1 MWLLCK
7 ENDSDI
13 INREQLLLT
22 EDGLVCQCQNM
33 SPQIDHTE
41 QVLESLNEALKA
53 ELTAI
58 HQYLLHA
65 KVCQNWGYLRLAEY
79 NRKESID
86 ELAHAE
92 ALMERILFLRATPN
106 MTDLSP
112 IKECN
117 DAKEQLEND
126 LALELQAVER
136 LNTAV
141 TVATQAGDSVSTQLF
156 AKILADEDHHVDYL
170 ESQLHIIGEIGLDNY
185 LAQQIHK

>member
-1 MWLLCK
+1 
-7 ENDSDI
+7 
-13 INREQLLLT
+13 
-22 EDGLVCQCQNM
+22 M
-33 SPQIDHTE
+33 SPELDPTE

-79 NRKESID
+79 NRKESIE

-117 DAKEQLEND
+117 DAKEQLESD
-126 LALELQAVER
+126 LALEMVAVER
-136 LNTAV
+136 LNSAV
-141 TVATQAGDSVSTQLF
+141 KVATQAGDSVSSQLF

>member
-1 MWLLCK
+1 
-7 ENDSDI
+7 
-13 INREQLLLT
+13 
-22 EDGLVCQCQNM
+22 M
-33 SPQIDHTE
+33 SPQLDSTE
-41 QVLESLNEALKA
+41 QVLKSLQEALKA

-79 NRKESID
+79 NRKESIE

-117 DAKEQLEND
+117 DAKEQLESD
-126 LALELQAVER
+126 LALEMVAVER
-136 LNTAV
+136 LNSAV
-141 TVATQAGDSVSTQLF
+141 KVATQAGDSVSSQLF

>member
-1 MWLLCK
+1 
-7 ENDSDI
+7 
-13 INREQLLLT
+13 
-22 EDGLVCQCQNM
+22 M

-41 QVLESLNEALKA
+41 QVLESLNETLKA

-79 NRKESID
+79 NRKESIE

-117 DAKEQLEND
+117 DAKEQLESD
-126 LALELQAVER
+126 LALEVEAVER

-141 TVATQAGDSVSTQLF
+141 KVATQAGDSVSSQLF
-156 AKILADEDHHVDYL
+156 ARILADEDHHVDYL

>member
-1 MWLLCK
+1 
-7 ENDSDI
+7 
-13 INREQLLLT
+13 
-22 EDGLVCQCQNM
+22 M
-33 SPQIDHTE
+33 SPQIDLAE
-41 QVLESLNEALKA
+41 QVLESLNETLKA

-79 NRKESID
+79 NRKESIE

-106 MTDLSP
+106 MTDLSA

-117 DAKEQLEND
+117 DAKEQLESD
-126 LALELQAVER
+126 LALEMDAVER

-141 TVATQAGDSVSTQLF
+141 KVATQAGDSVSSQLF

>member
-1 MWLLCK
+1 
-7 ENDSDI
+7 
-13 INREQLLLT
+13 
-22 EDGLVCQCQNM
+22 M

-117 DAKEQLEND
+117 DAKEQLESD
-126 LALELQAVER
+126 LALELEAVER

-141 TVATQAGDSVSTQLF
+141 KVATQAGDSVSTQLF

-185 LAQQIHK
+185 PAQQIHK

>member
-1 MWLLCK
+1 
-7 ENDSDI
+7 
-13 INREQLLLT
+13 
-22 EDGLVCQCQNM
+22 M

-79 NRKESID
+79 NRKESIE

-92 ALMERILFLRATPN
+92 ALMERILALRANPN

-126 LALELQAVER
+126 LALEMDAVER

-141 TVATQAGDSVSTQLF
+141 KIATQAGDSVSMQLF

-185 LAQQIHK
+185 LAQQINK

>member
-1 MWLLCK
+1 
-7 ENDSDI
+7 
-13 INREQLLLT
+13 
-22 EDGLVCQCQNM
+22 M

-41 QVLESLNEALKA
+41 QVLESLNETLKA

-79 NRKESID
+79 NRKESIE

-117 DAKEQLEND
+117 DAKEQLESD
-126 LALELQAVER
+126 LALEVEAVER

-141 TVATQAGDSVSTQLF
+141 KVATQAGDSVSSQLF

>member
-1 MWLLCK
+1 
-7 ENDSDI
+7 
-13 INREQLLLT
+13 
-22 EDGLVCQCQNM
+22 M

-41 QVLESLNEALKA
+41 QVLESLNETLKA

-79 NRKESID
+79 NRKESIE

-117 DAKEQLEND
+117 DAKEQLESD
-126 LALELQAVER
+126 LALEMVAVER
-136 LNTAV
+136 FNTAV
-141 TVATQAGDSVSTQLF
+141 KVATQAGDSVSSQLF

-185 LAQQIHK
+185 LAQQINK

>member
-1 MWLLCK
+1 
-7 ENDSDI
+7 
-13 INREQLLLT
+13 
-22 EDGLVCQCQNM
+22 M

-79 NRKESID
+79 NRKESIE

-117 DAKEQLEND
+117 DAKEQLESD
-126 LALELQAVER
+126 LALEMVAVER
-136 LNTAV
+136 LNSAV
-141 TVATQAGDSVSTQLF
+141 KVATQAGDSVSSQLF

>member
-1 MWLLCK
+1 
-7 ENDSDI
+7 
-13 INREQLLLT
+13 
-22 EDGLVCQCQNM
+22 M

-41 QVLESLNEALKA
+41 QVLESLNETLKA

-65 KVCQNWGYLRLAEY
+65 KVCQTWGYARLAEY
-79 NRKESID
+79 NRKESVE

-117 DAKEQLEND
+117 DAKEQLESD
-126 LALELQAVER
+126 LALEMDAIER
-136 LNTAV
+136 LNAAV
-141 TVATQAGDSVSTQLF
+141 KVATQAGDSVSSQLF